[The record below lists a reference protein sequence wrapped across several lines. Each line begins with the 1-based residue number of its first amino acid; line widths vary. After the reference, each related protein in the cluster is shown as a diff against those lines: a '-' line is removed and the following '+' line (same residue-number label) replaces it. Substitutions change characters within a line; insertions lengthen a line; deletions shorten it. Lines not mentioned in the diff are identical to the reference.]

1 MFLTRILSQGANNS
15 GTDVQK
21 VVKRSFGGTIRTPGY
36 WGRELTAEPLTALQ
50 VYMDPNEMFVCDVGD
65 ERGSG
70 SDPRFCLHAGKV
82 LRGLRF

>member
-1 MFLTRILSQGANNS
+1 MPIILELKFRKWLKGHP
-15 GTDVQK
+15 VERFERP
-21 VVKRSFGGTIRTPGY
+21 VPGVR
-36 WGRELTAEPLTALQ
+36 GLTAEPLTALQ

-82 LRGLRF
+82 LRELRF